1 MGYYGAGDG
10 RNGYM
15 DDNGEFVDLGPR
27 SASEADQNR
36 LNMELEAA
44 ALEAEAAWERATEQN
59 NR

>member
-10 RNGYM
+10 RIGYM

-36 LNMELEAA
+36 LNMELERPRLYHSD
-44 ALEAEAAWERATEQN
+44 ALGTVTIPED
-59 NR
+59 